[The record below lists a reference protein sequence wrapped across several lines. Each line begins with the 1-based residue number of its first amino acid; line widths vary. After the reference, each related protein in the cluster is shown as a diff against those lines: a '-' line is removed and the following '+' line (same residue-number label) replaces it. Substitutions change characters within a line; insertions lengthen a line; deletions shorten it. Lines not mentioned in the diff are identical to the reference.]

1 MRVMN
6 RMERRA
12 FERAEHREFQK
23 AVAAE
28 RFRNPE
34 LYWRL
39 MMADA
44 GMGNGL
50 PAMAGGATTATQQNP
65 TKQTNQGAVRFR
77 AATYERTQGP
87 QTSLSVTMTT
97 SAQPQLVTVKGTGY
111 MSRLRIRVRADATG
125 NASSNSVA
133 YVEDAPWTAIANL
146 QLQDS
151 NGQLV
156 NITGFE
162 LFLANLMDAKYRNR
176 YLDQANSF
184 VQSSGTGST
193 AGSFEFWIDVPI
205 ILNER
210 DLRGLLGNQDRAT
223 EYQLSFTLGA
233 STTVYSTSP
242 SALPTYKVDIYYE
255 SYAVP
260 FARNAAG
267 AAQEQLPPT
276 YGLLHYTQSM
286 VSDVVPAPGTLQH
299 YLKQGLGNDIRWL
312 GLVFRQGTTGGTN
325 TPRANANADL
335 TSVNSTANN
344 TAIQVQFG
352 DVTQF
357 NEDFDYRRSKMY
369 ERYGFDLPTG
379 VLVYDAIHD
388 FQAGAGN
395 EAGADYWHTANLGTS
410 AYVQVAYQSA
420 FTSSSSNSLTMIT
433 DSILYRPPVTQP
445 IVS

>member
-1 MRVMN
+1 
-6 RMERRA
+6 
-12 FERAEHREFQK
+12 
-23 AVAAE
+23 
-28 RFRNPE
+28 
-34 LYWRL
+34 
-39 MMADA
+39 
-44 GMGNGL
+44 
-50 PAMAGGATTATQQNP
+50 
-65 TKQTNQGAVRFR
+65 
-77 AATYERTQGP
+77 
-87 QTSLSVTMTT
+87 
-97 SAQPQLVTVKGTGY
+97 
-111 MSRLRIRVRADATG
+111 
-125 NASSNSVA
+125 VA
-133 YVEDAPWTAIANL
+133 YVEDAPWSAIQNL

-162 LFLANLMDAKYRNR
+162 LFLANLCDAKYRVR

-184 VQSSGTGST
+184 VQTSGTGST

-223 EYQLSFTLGA
+223 EYQLSFTLA
-233 STTVYSTSP
+233 QSTGIYSTSP
-242 SALPTYKVDIYYE
+242 TNLPAMTIDIYYE

-260 FARNAAG
+260 FAKNAAG

-276 YGLLHYTQSM
+276 YGLLHYTQSA

-312 GLVFRQGTTGGTN
+312 ALVFRQGTQGGTT
-325 TPRANANADL
+325 TPRATANADM

-357 NEDFDYRRSKMY
+357 NEDFDFRRSKMY
-369 ERYGFDLPTG
+369 ERFGFDLPTG
-379 VLVYDAIHD
+379 CLVYDAIHD
-388 FQAGAGN
+388 FQSGAGA

-420 FTSSSSNSLTMIT
+420 FTSNSANSLTLVT
-433 DSILYRPPVTQP
+433 DSLLYRPPVTQP